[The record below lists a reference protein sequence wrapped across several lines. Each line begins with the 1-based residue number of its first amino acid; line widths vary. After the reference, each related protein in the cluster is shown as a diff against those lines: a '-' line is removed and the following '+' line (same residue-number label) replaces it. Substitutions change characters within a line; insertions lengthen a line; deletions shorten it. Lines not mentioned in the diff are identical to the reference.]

1 MESEGLV
8 LSRAAACF
16 ALLIVAGWPL
26 HRLLQN
32 RLLSGLERT
41 GMAVLAM
48 LAAAASAWWAL
59 ESIAAM
65 TGTGIA
71 ALDQPTV
78 DMVLAATP
86 LGKVMEWRL
95 VALFAVIAAAAAP
108 FKALRLPVMG
118 LAGAAALAT
127 IALTGHAGASEHG
140 LHRAADALHLL
151 AAALWIAALVDFALG
166 AISRAG
172 PDIPALAAFAR
183 TGSIAVAV
191 LVLTGMANTLAIA
204 GSLWPRP
211 GPWHGLLALKLG
223 LFGLMLAL
231 AANNRWRVVPA
242 LERAQ
247 PQAMRRLRLSVL
259 SELAAGLGVVGVVAM
274 LGVIDPHG

>member
-1 MESEGLV
+1 MEGEGLV
-8 LSRAAACF
+8 LSRAAACL
-16 ALLIVAGWPL
+16 ALLFVAGRPL
-26 HRLLQN
+26 HRLLQR
-32 RLLSGLERT
+32 RLLSGIERA
-41 GMAVLAM
+41 GMAVLAV

-59 ESIAAM
+59 ESVAAM

-108 FKALRLPVMG
+108 FKALRLPVTS

-127 IALTGHAGASEHG
+127 IAFTGHAGASAHG

-151 AAALWIAALVDFALG
+151 AAALWIAALADFAL
-166 AISRAG
+166 AALSRSG
-172 PDIPALAAFAR
+172 PDIPALAGFAR
-183 TGSIAVAV
+183 TGSIVVAV

-204 GSLWPRP
+204 GTLWPRP
-211 GPWHGLLALKLG
+211 GLWHGLLALKLG

-247 PQAMRRLRLSVL
+247 PHAMGRLRRSVL
-259 SELAAGLGVVGVVAM
+259 FELAAGLGVVGLVAV